1 MAAVTRTLAVL
12 LVVLA
17 AAAAAEYTDTF
28 AICVD
33 GHDES
38 HARQIAEKHGF
49 ELLHQIIGD
58 CYLLRHHEVRK
69 RSLSSSPVHHSLL
82 KSEDKV
88 TFVEQQKAKRRV
100 KRDHVEPTLRH
111 RRRTRDGRH
120 QRAPIYRSTYLND
133 PSWPRMW
140 YLNRGGGLDM
150 NVQGAWSQGVTGR
163 GVVVTILDDGL
174 EKDHPDLMDNYD
186 PMASYDVNGHDPDPQ
201 PRYDLNDSNRHGTR
215 CAGEVAGVANNSL
228 CAVGV
233 AFEANIGGVRML
245 DGEVTDAV
253 EARSLGLNQ
262 NHIDIYSASW
272 GPDDDGETVDGPGE
286 LAKRAFKEGIVNGR
300 NGKGSIFVWASG
312 NGGRELDNC
321 NCDGYTNS
329 LWTLSISSA
338 TENGDVPWYSEA
350 CSSTLATTYSS
361 GSSLEKQIVTT
372 DLHRGCTATHTGT
385 SASAPLA
392 AGICAL
398 ALQVNQDL
406 TWRDMQ
412 HIVVRTA
419 RRANLRAADWVTN
432 GVGRNVSHSFGYG
445 LMDATA
451 MVNLARTW
459 RPVPEQRKCE
469 TPSAHVDKLVPSH
482 SKVVLTLTV
491 NSCEGVNYMEHVQAR
506 ISLDATR
513 RGDIRIFLTSPA
525 GTTST
530 LLDKRPHDS
539 SRAGFKEWPFMT
551 THNWDESP
559 LGTWSLEVH
568 NDGRYTATVSDW
580 TLVMFGTEVEAG
592 TAPPAQPPQ
601 PPPTSSTE
609 RSAAAPTTALPPRL
623 PGCLRANTS
632 ASLCLECEHGRLL
645 SEGSCVTDC
654 PPGRYADR
662 DRAAC
667 QPCHYTC
674 AECDGPNDYQCSGC
688 HGDATLT
695 SGPLGARSCLNTELL
710 ERARAADRWYGGVLT
725 VIVLLAL
732 ALLVVGLLF
741 WRQRRERASGYRALP
756 VGYLAAGGG
765 YTDAE
770 PTSNGKP
777 AANFV
782 TVVQPPGAPPPPAAQ
797 TQLDL
802 VAEVEDFDS
811 SGEESSLLGSAHS

>member
-1 MAAVTRTLAVL
+1 
-12 LVVLA
+12 
-17 AAAAAEYTDTF
+17 
-28 AICVD
+28 
-33 GHDES
+33 
-38 HARQIAEKHGF
+38 
-49 ELLHQIIGD
+49 
-58 CYLLRHHEVRK
+58 
-69 RSLSSSPVHHSLL
+69 
-82 KSEDKV
+82 
-88 TFVEQQKAKRRV
+88 
-100 KRDHVEPTLRH
+100 
-111 RRRTRDGRH
+111 
-120 QRAPIYRSTYLND
+120 
-133 PSWPRMW
+133 
-140 YLNRGGGLDM
+140 
-150 NVQGAWSQGVTGR
+150 
-163 GVVVTILDDGL
+163 
-174 EKDHPDLMDNYD
+174 
-186 PMASYDVNGHDPDPQ
+186 MASYDVNGHDPDPQ

-513 RGDIRIFLTSPA
+513 RGDIKIFLTSPA

-568 NDGRYTATVSDW
+568 NDGRYTGEVVLAHWTLVTLGVPYNPNAGRPAATAPPPPRPGVHVRHSEKRREQQQKQQQQGRAAFRPALSGSGGGGRRPEPRPPPPPPGRRRGHQSATVSDW

-645 SEGSCVTDC
+645 SEGACVTDC

-674 AECDGPNDYQCSGC
+674 AECGGPNDYQCSGC